1 MANIVFL
8 LEHEEGHLLP
18 TFQLAKRLAARGHQ
32 VSYVGLADAAELVQR
47 QGYPFSPIMENVFP
61 KGSTRTLRDQI
72 EAAEAGE
79 AGREVG
85 YSDAAATDL
94 FVGSLVRGEDLAAAV
109 QTRQPDVLLVSSL
122 FPLNALVMHYRFGIP
137 VVLITPWLRPFPKA
151 EYSRYIES
159 SLMLLRGAG
168 TELFR
173 LIQEADPKAKR
184 FQDIAARFI
193 GLRELILCPADLDLP
208 RPEWGQEPEVFYVEP
223 SIELSRGRG
232 DSFPWERLMP
242 GRRLLYT
249 SLGSQSQEA
258 GREKLVA
265 FHTAVAEAAGQLPEW
280 QLVLSTGAIEPREIT
295 NLPETAIAARWVPQI
310 PVLEKASLMITHGGL
325 GTIKECIFH
334 GVPMIAFPMD
344 KDQPD
349 NARRIVHHGLGLS
362 GGEFSGASAG
372 QIVSLVR
379 QIEADS
385 GFARRVAQMGD
396 RFREVEE
403 SGIGVRLIEEMLPE
417 ETNRRSG
424 LGFAEPA
431 VG

>member
-47 QGYPFSPIMENVFP
+47 QGYPFSTIMENVFP
-61 KGSTRTLRDQI
+61 KGSTRTLRGQV

-85 YSDAAATDL
+85 YSDGAVTDL
-94 FVGSLVRGEDLAAAV
+94 FVGSLVRGEDVTAAIQA
-109 QTRQPDVLLVSSL
+109 RQPDVLLVSSL

-137 VVLITPWLRPFPKA
+137 VVLITPWLRPFRKA
-151 EYSRYIES
+151 EYSRFIES

-173 LIQEADPKAKR
+173 LIQEADPEAKR

-193 GLRELILCPADLDLP
+193 GMRELILCPADLDLP
-208 RPEWGQEPEVFYVEP
+208 RPEWGQEQEPEVFYVEP
-223 SIELSRGRG
+223 SIELSRGRD
-232 DSFPWERLMP
+232 DSFPWERILP
-242 GRRLLYT
+242 GRRLLYA

-265 FHTAVAEAAGQLPEW
+265 FHMAVAEAAGQLPEW

-295 NLPETAIAARWVPQI
+295 SLPETAIAARWVPQI

-325 GTIKECIFH
+325 GTVKECILH

-379 QIEADS
+379 QIEADP

-396 RFREVEE
+396 RLREVEE
-403 SGIGVRLIEEMLPE
+403 SGIGVRLIEEVLPVSV
-417 ETNRRSG
+417 RSRHERTR
-424 LGFAEPA
+424 A
-431 VG
+431 